1 MRRVTVLIALTTIL
15 LTACGG
21 GEPVVEILPPS
32 SPADGGTSTPPPTSP
47 PSTPAPAPAPTPPAP
62 APTPPTV
69 GNASLSW
76 IPPTEN
82 ENGTAL
88 VDLAGYRIYYGTNSA
103 SLDRVI
109 TINGVGT
116 TRYVV
121 DNLTS
126 GTYYF
131 GIRALNSAG
140 TESAMSGIASKTIS

>member
-1 MRRVTVLIALTTIL
+1 MRRVTVLLTLTTIL

-21 GEPVVEILPPS
+21 GEPVVEIVPPS
-32 SPADGGTSTPPPTSP
+32 SPADGGTSTPPPT
-47 PSTPAPAPAPTPPAP
+47 TPPPTP

-76 IPPTEN
+76 VPPTEN
-82 ENGTAL
+82 VDGTAL
-88 VDLAGYRIYYGTNSA
+88 VDLSGYRIYYGTNSS

-131 GIRALNSAG
+131 GIRAVNSAG
-140 TESAMSGIASKTIS
+140 VESALSGIASKTIG

>member
-1 MRRVTVLIALTTIL
+1 MRRVTVLIAMTAVL

-21 GEPVVEILPPS
+21 GEPVVEIVPPS
-32 SPADGGTSTPPPTSP
+32 SPADGGTSTPP
-47 PSTPAPAPAPTPPAP
+47 STPTPPAPAP

-76 IPPTEN
+76 VPPTEN
-82 ENGTAL
+82 VDGTAL
-88 VDLAGYRIYYGTNSA
+88 VDLSGYRIYYGTNSS

-131 GIRALNSAG
+131 GIRAVNSAG
-140 TESAMSGIASKTIS
+140 AESAMSGIASKTIG

>member
-1 MRRVTVLIALTTIL
+1 MRNATVLIALSTL
-15 LTACGG
+15 LLVACGG
-21 GEPVVEILPPS
+21 GEPVVEIVPPT
-32 SPADGGTSTPPPTSP
+32 SPADGGTSNPPPATPPT
-47 PSTPAPAPAPTPPAP
+47 TPPAPAPTPP

-76 IPPTEN
+76 VPPTEN
-82 ENGTAL
+82 EDGTAL
-88 VDLAGYRIYYGTNSA
+88 VDLSGYRIYYGTNSA

-131 GIRALNSAG
+131 GIRAFNRAG
-140 TESAMSGIASKTIS
+140 TESAMSGIASKTIG

>member
-1 MRRVTVLIALTTIL
+1 MRRATVLITLTTIL

-21 GEPVVEILPPS
+21 GEPVVEIVPPS
-32 SPADGGTSTPPPTSP
+32 SPADGGTSTPPPT
-47 PSTPAPAPAPTPPAP
+47 TPPPATP

-76 IPPTEN
+76 VPPTEN
-82 ENGTAL
+82 EDGTAL
-88 VDLAGYRIYYGTNSA
+88 VDLAGYRIYYGNSSTN
-103 SLDRVI
+103 LDRVI
-109 TINGVGT
+109 VINGVGT

-131 GIRALNSAG
+131 GIRAFNRAG

>member
-1 MRRVTVLIALTTIL
+1 MCIRDSFNTVTGQLSGTPSGADVGTYTNIVIRVSDGIAGTNLAAFSISVIQVATGSATI
-15 LTACGG
+15 
-21 GEPVVEILPPS
+21 
-32 SPADGGTSTPPPTSP
+32 
-47 PSTPAPAPAPTPPAP
+47 
-62 APTPPTV
+62 
-69 GNASLSW
+69 SW

-82 ENGTAL
+82 TDGTPL
-88 VDLAGYRIYYGTNSA
+88 IDLGGYRIYYGTNSS

-109 TINGVGT
+109 TINNVGT

-131 GIRALNSAG
+131 GIRAFNRAG

>member
-1 MRRVTVLIALTTIL
+1 MRRVTVLITLATVL

-21 GEPVVEILPPS
+21 GEPVVEIVPPS
-32 SPADGGTSTPPPTSP
+32 SPSDGGTSTPPT
-47 PSTPAPAPAPTPPAP
+47 TPPPTTPPTTP

-82 ENGTAL
+82 EDGTAL
-88 VDLAGYRIYYGTNSA
+88 VDLAGYRIYYGNSTTN
-103 SLDRVI
+103 LDRVI
-109 TINGVGT
+109 VINGVGT

-131 GIRALNSAG
+131 GIRAFNRAG

>member
-1 MRRVTVLIALTTIL
+1 VRRVTVLITLATVL

-21 GEPVVEILPPS
+21 GEPVVEIVPPS
-32 SPADGGTSTPPPTSP
+32 SPSDGGTSTPPT
-47 PSTPAPAPAPTPPAP
+47 TPPPTTPPTTP

-82 ENGTAL
+82 EDGTAL
-88 VDLAGYRIYYGTNSA
+88 VDLAGYRIYYGNSTTN
-103 SLDRVI
+103 LDRVI
-109 TINGVGT
+109 VINGVGT

-131 GIRALNSAG
+131 GIRAFNRAG

>member
-1 MRRVTVLIALTTIL
+1 MRRATVLITLTTIL

-21 GEPVVEILPPS
+21 GEPVVEIVPPS
-32 SPADGGTSTPPPTSP
+32 SPADGGTSTPPPT
-47 PSTPAPAPAPTPPAP
+47 TPPPTTP

-76 IPPTEN
+76 VPPTEN
-82 ENGTAL
+82 EDGTAL
-88 VDLAGYRIYYGTNSA
+88 VDLAGYRIYYGNSSTN
-103 SLDRVI
+103 LDRVI
-109 TINGVGT
+109 VINGVGT

-131 GIRALNSAG
+131 GIRAFNRAG

>member
-1 MRRVTVLIALTTIL
+1 MGAPAIR
-15 LTACGG
+15 
-21 GEPVVEILPPS
+21 PP
-32 SPADGGTSTPPPTSP
+32 TTPPPTTP
-47 PSTPAPAPAPTPPAP
+47 PSTP

-76 IPPTEN
+76 VPPTEN
-82 ENGTAL
+82 EDGTAL
-88 VDLAGYRIYYGTNSA
+88 VDLTGYRIYYGTNSS

-109 TINGVGT
+109 TINNVGT

-131 GIRALNSAG
+131 GIRAFNRAG

>member
-1 MRRVTVLIALTTIL
+1 MRNATVLIALSTL
-15 LTACGG
+15 LLVACGG
-21 GEPVVEILPPS
+21 GEPVVEIVPPS
-32 SPADGGTSTPPPTSP
+32 SPSDGGTSNPPPTTPPPTTP
-47 PSTPAPAPAPTPPAP
+47 PSTP

-76 IPPTEN
+76 VPPTEN
-82 ENGTAL
+82 EDGTAL
-88 VDLAGYRIYYGTNSA
+88 VDLTGYRIYYGTNSS

-109 TINGVGT
+109 TINNVGT

-131 GIRALNSAG
+131 GIRAFNRAG
-140 TESAMSGIASKTIS
+140 TESAMSGIASKTIG

>member
-1 MRRVTVLIALTTIL
+1 MRRVTVLITLTTIL

-21 GEPVVEILPPS
+21 GEPVVEIVPPS
-32 SPADGGTSTPPPTSP
+32 SPADGGTSTPPPT
-47 PSTPAPAPAPTPPAP
+47 TPPPTTP

-76 IPPTEN
+76 VPPTEN
-82 ENGTAL
+82 EDGTAL
-88 VDLAGYRIYYGTNSA
+88 VDLAGYRIYYGNSSTN
-103 SLDRVI
+103 LDRVI
-109 TINGVGT
+109 VINGVGT

-131 GIRALNSAG
+131 GIRAFNRAG
-140 TESAMSGIASKTIS
+140 TESAMSGIASKTIG